1 MSIINNNNNK
11 MILVS
16 SQEKKV
22 VNNNNNN
29 NFIHQHQTNQNI
41 QTILTNNNHQ
51 LLPLRPWHQVV
62 NNKSLVLPHLNKEST
77 KKVSVFSPTTSTNHL
92 QILTP
97 KTTTTLVTS
106 SSTQQQLQHLHHNQI
121 TITSSQHLQQA
132 PMTLVQ
138 NQSLLIQQHLLPIAT
153 STTTTTLLRPVFL
166 SKRQEMEMLLQ
177 DLMQN
182 NNSSSPNL
190 KQYNLKTI
198 RSLLRVH
205 RLNKLR
211 LVNTKMVSCLN
222 ILEQRLVEDQQQQ
235 QQQLIVSNHHHQ
247 HQTPSSKIITK
258 STSNKKKQEKM
269 NNSNH
274 NHNQNLHQQQQVF
287 STPQEVARHLILN
300 SLQRQKILDMDLR
313 LIAKQIMPMWATR
326 TWQDKSSIL
335 RQVLEWLKT
344 PQSRPDLP
352 LDTRVTLFIIKAKK
366 HTKPSTQSH
375 YASVIRS
382 LASALG
388 MELSTPVL
396 NNYMKAMSAVSA
408 SSPIKHAQHFSNS
421 QLEFMMS
428 KALETSVPLALSIY
442 LACKTASRWA
452 DIDSLT
458 KEKIIF
464 NHHQNRQLQP
474 NEVVILWGTGLKTSR
489 FKPFKA
495 TGYTVVQ
502 EVEHPQ
508 MMEMLKNH
516 LKKMKSGAKLCP
528 KTTQQMYK
536 WLKKFPQTQNLSC
549 HSFKVTQLSKLA
561 ELAVEGLLDPRL
573 IPLVGKHQDHQ
584 LHHFPDSTI
593 RYITKKVALAK
604 MLGTQNA
611 TKLL

>member
-1 MSIINNNNNK
+1 M
-11 MILVS
+11 
-16 SQEKKV
+16 
-22 VNNNNNN
+22 
-29 NFIHQHQTNQNI
+29 
-41 QTILTNNNHQ
+41 
-51 LLPLRPWHQVV
+51 
-62 NNKSLVLPHLNKEST
+62 KS
-77 KKVSVFSPTTSTNHL
+77 
-92 QILTP
+92 
-97 KTTTTLVTS
+97 
-106 SSTQQQLQHLHHNQI
+106 
-121 TITSSQHLQQA
+121 
-132 PMTLVQ
+132 
-138 NQSLLIQQHLLPIAT
+138 
-153 STTTTTLLRPVFL
+153 
-166 SKRQEMEMLLQ
+166 
-177 DLMQN
+177 
-182 NNSSSPNL
+182 
-190 KQYNLKTI
+190 
-198 RSLLRVH
+198 
-205 RLNKLR
+205 
-211 LVNTKMVSCLN
+211 
-222 ILEQRLVEDQQQQ
+222 
-235 QQQLIVSNHHHQ
+235 
-247 HQTPSSKIITK
+247 
-258 STSNKKKQEKM
+258 STSNKKKQEKKT
-269 NNSNH
+269 NNYNH
-274 NHNQNLHQQQQVF
+274 NHNLQQQQQQQQNQQQQQVF
-287 STPQEVARHLILN
+287 TNPQEVARLLIIN

-313 LIAKQIMPMWATR
+313 LIAKQILPMWATR

-375 YASVIRS
+375 YASVLRS

-388 MELSTPVL
+388 MESTPVL